1 MAQTVA
7 QVLTAATD
15 SVTVINDINTN
26 GNKSLHAGG
35 TTDADGNAVA
45 GDWSQADI
53 NEKVQRNVDHLETIL
68 AYEPVDS
75 DDDTPNVVG
84 SSSSKKTACSDAITT
99 GKAYISAN
107 S

>member
-7 QVLTAATD
+7 ECLTAAED

-26 GNKSLHAGG
+26 GKKSVY
-35 TTDADGNAVA
+35 VA
-45 GDWSQADI
+45 GSAEADTTWTQAEI
-53 NEKVQRNVDHLETIL
+53 NEVVQRNVDHLETIL

-75 DDDTPNVVG
+75 DDDTPNVKG
-84 SSSSKKTACSDAITT
+84 SSSSKKTTCSGGVTT
-99 GKAYISAN
+99 GKAYIAAN

>member
-7 QVLTAATD
+7 ECLTAAED

-26 GNKSLHAGG
+26 GKKSTYVGG
-35 TTDADGNAVA
+35 SAEADTTTMT
-45 GDWSQADI
+45 QAEI
-53 NEKVQRNVDHLETIL
+53 NEMVQRNVDHLETIL
-68 AYEPVDS
+68 LYEPVDA
-75 DDDTPNVVG
+75 DDTPNVVG
-84 SSSSKKTACSDAITT
+84 SSSSKKTTCSGGVTT

>member
-7 QVLTAATD
+7 EVLTAAED

-26 GNKSLHAGG
+26 GKKSTYVGG
-35 TTDADGNAVA
+35 SAEADTTTMT
-45 GDWSQADI
+45 QAEI
-53 NEKVQRNVDHLETIL
+53 NEMVQRNVDHLETIL
-68 AYEPVDS
+68 LYEPVDS
-75 DDDTPNVVG
+75 NDDTPNVVG
-84 SSSSKKTACSDAITT
+84 SSSSKKTTCSGGVTT

>member
-7 QVLTAATD
+7 ECLTAAED

-26 GNKSLHAGG
+26 GKRSVHVGG
-35 TTDADGNAVA
+35 SAEADTDMAQVDINAV
-45 GDWSQADI
+45 
-53 NEKVQRNVDHLETIL
+53 VQRNVEHLETIL

-75 DDDTPNVVG
+75 DDDTPNVKG
-84 SSSSKKTACSDAITT
+84 SSSSKKTTCSGGVTT

>member
-7 QVLTAATD
+7 ECLTAAED

-26 GNKSLHAGG
+26 GKKSTYVGG
-35 TTDADGNAVA
+35 SAEADTTTMT
-45 GDWSQADI
+45 QAEI
-53 NEKVQRNVDHLETIL
+53 NEMVQRNVDHLETIL

-84 SSSSKKTACSDAITT
+84 SSSSKKTTCSGGVTT

>member
-7 QVLTAATD
+7 EVLTAGED
-15 SVTVINDINTN
+15 SVTLINDINTN
-26 GNKSLHAGG
+26 GKKSTYVGG
-35 TTDADGNAVA
+35 SAEADTDM
-45 GDWSQADI
+45 SQADI
-53 NEKVQRNVDHLETIL
+53 NETVQRNVDHLETIL
-68 AYEPVDS
+68 AYAPVDS

-84 SSSSKKTACSDAITT
+84 SSSSKKTTCSGGVTT